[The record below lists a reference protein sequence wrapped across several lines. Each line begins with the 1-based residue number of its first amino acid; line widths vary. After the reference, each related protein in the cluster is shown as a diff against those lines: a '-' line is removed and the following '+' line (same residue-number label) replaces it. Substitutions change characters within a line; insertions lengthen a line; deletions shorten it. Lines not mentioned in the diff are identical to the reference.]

1 MDLTM
6 GAVAVSGRIKV
17 LISDGRK
24 LAREA
29 LGALLEKYGD
39 LSIVGEAGDA
49 RSAMKLIG
57 ALEVDVVI
65 VSLSLPADIS
75 RMRGWTRMVRDMARA
90 RAKVLVL
97 CLSLSAP
104 ETRELF
110 EAGAAGCL
118 TQESASE
125 EMAEAIR
132 AVMAGKRYLSARLT
146 EQVMKGYVNS
156 ARPARRLA
164 PKETEVL
171 RRIGQGQSNKEIAF
185 ALEMSVRTVETHRR
199 RIMEKLNRHSIA
211 ELTQYAVVKGL
222 VALPNHADA

>member
-1 MDLTM
+1 
-6 GAVAVSGRIKV
+6 VSGRIKV

-39 LSIVGEAGDA
+39 LSMVGEAGDA
-49 RSAMKLIG
+49 RSAMKLIR

-75 RMRGWTRMVRDMARA
+75 RVRGWTRMVRELARA
-90 RAKVLVL
+90 RAETKVLVL
-97 CLSLSAP
+97 CHSLSAP
-104 ETRELF
+104 DTRELF
-110 EAGAAGCL
+110 GAGAAGCL

-125 EMAEAIR
+125 ELAEAIR
-132 AVMAGKRYLSARLT
+132 AVMAGRRYLSVRLT
-146 EQVMKGYVNS
+146 EQVMSGYVKS
-156 ARPARRLA
+156 ARPGRRLA

-171 RRIGQGQSNKEIAF
+171 RRIAQGQSNKEIAF
-185 ALEMSVRTVETHRR
+185 ALDMSVRTVETHRR

-211 ELTQYAVVKGL
+211 ELTQYAVIKGL